1 MIPHI
6 LWTFWFGGNIT
17 NDFAHGSRSNNLE
30 RLIAGLESKID
41 HRHITSENLHLI
53 NVPNHPIHPQIFLPY
68 LSGIHKSDYMRNYVM
83 YHYGGAYADI
93 KENTMLTWSPYF
105 EDVLPNTWVYGQQ
118 EITTI
123 DIACHPQTLK
133 VQLGILNASCATIRA
148 RYKQLVSNGAFIC
161 RRHNP
166 ISKIIVDAND
176 KRLDT
181 VAYQLKRH
189 PAPSSRCCFSHDNGY
204 PLRWAELQGEKF
216 HPLSV
221 KFNNHVQISKI
232 GFHF

>member
-133 VQLGILNASCATIRA
+133 VQLGILMLRAPPFGPATNSWSQTALSFAGGQPHLKNHCGCKRQAFGYCGIPAETSPSAVVKVLLLA
-148 RYKQLVSNGAFIC
+148 RQWVSAAVGRIA
-161 RRHNP
+161 RRK
-166 ISKIIVDAND
+166 ISSIKRKI
-176 KRLDT
+176 
-181 VAYQLKRH
+181 
-189 PAPSSRCCFSHDNGY
+189 
-204 PLRWAELQGEKF
+204 
-216 HPLSV
+216 
-221 KFNNHVQISKI
+221 
-232 GFHF
+232 